1 MTIKL
6 IALDLDG
13 TTLNKKGKL
22 SPRTR
27 EAMEGALAKGVNIV
41 IATGRCFDALP
52 TEVMDFPG
60 LQYAITSN
68 GAQIREIH
76 TGRTIYSNC
85 IDDHAIDAIADT
97 LEDHD
102 HMMEVFVDGRAYI
115 EKKWYEDVLEGN
127 TIHRSKN
134 YVLRTRRPTEGL
146 MNFMRGNKTCI
157 ENINIFFDTMEEKAA
172 MWEVLVTLKDVT
184 LTSSFDNNWEIGGA
198 TTSKG
203 AAVEA
208 LCEKLDIHKD
218 HVMACGDSPNDESM
232 LRMAG
237 VPVAVG
243 NAKDV
248 IKDLAVFVSGTNE
261 EDGVAMA
268 IEKFVLQGE

>member
-1 MTIKL
+1 M
-6 IALDLDG
+6 
-13 TTLNKKGKL
+13 KKFLAGILLAAMLLSACAGGKA
-22 SPRTR
+22 PDQTK
-27 EAMEGALAKGVNIV
+27 EPGA
-41 IATGRCFDALP
+41 
-52 TEVMDFPG
+52 TE
-60 LQYAITSN
+60 QKQAS
-68 GAQIREIH
+68 
-76 TGRTIYSNC
+76 
-85 IDDHAIDAIADT
+85 
-97 LEDHD
+97 
-102 HMMEVFVDGRAYI
+102 
-115 EKKWYEDVLEGN
+115 
-127 TIHRSKN
+127 
-134 YVLRTRRPTEGL
+134 
-146 MNFMRGNKTCI
+146 I
-157 ENINIFFDTMEEKAA
+157 ENINIFFDIMEEKAA

-208 LCEKLDIHKD
+208 LCEKLEIQKG

-248 IKDLAVFVSGTNE
+248 IKGLAVFVSGTNE